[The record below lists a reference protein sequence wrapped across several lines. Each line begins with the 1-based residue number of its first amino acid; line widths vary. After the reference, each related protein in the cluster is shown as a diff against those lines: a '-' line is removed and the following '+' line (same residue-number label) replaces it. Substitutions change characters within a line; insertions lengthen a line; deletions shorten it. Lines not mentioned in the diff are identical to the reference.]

1 LFTGFAKAGHADEQG
16 KSLRDWLAQRPCY
29 FFSAGGAVLDGAAG
43 ADVLAAGGAV
53 ELLAG
58 GVAVLAGGVVVD
70 AGGVVPVAGAVVPV
84 PAGVVVELVGGESG
98 KFVDGVTGAVAA
110 LPSTS
115 P

>member
-1 LFTGFAKAGHADEQG
+1 MLMSKGSHSAIGWRSA
-16 KSLRDWLAQRPCY
+16 PCY
-29 FFSAGGAVLDGAAG
+29 FFSAGGAVLGG
-43 ADVLAAGGAV
+43 ADVLGAG

-58 GVAVLAGGVVVD
+58 GVAVLAGGPVVD
-70 AGGVVPVAGAVVPV
+70 AGGVAPVAGAVVPV

-98 KFVDGVTGAVAA
+98 KFVDGVTGPTAA